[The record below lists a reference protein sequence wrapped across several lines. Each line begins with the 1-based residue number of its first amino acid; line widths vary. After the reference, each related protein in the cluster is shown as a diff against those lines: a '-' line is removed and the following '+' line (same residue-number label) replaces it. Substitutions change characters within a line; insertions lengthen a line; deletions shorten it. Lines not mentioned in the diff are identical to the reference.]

1 MKIEIGW
8 GVEGCWLGED
18 GGEEVGWDLW
28 EDGIDEEM
36 VVLEWVGEGRGGWG
50 MVVGDG
56 GIRKLVGYEVDVGYR
71 EVLSGGGVGYVGFEI
86 WYE

>member
-36 VVLEWVGEGRGGWG
+36 VFLEWVSEGGGGW
-50 MVVGDG
+50 
-56 GIRKLVGYEVDVGYR
+56 
-71 EVLSGGGVGYVGFEI
+71 
-86 WYE
+86 